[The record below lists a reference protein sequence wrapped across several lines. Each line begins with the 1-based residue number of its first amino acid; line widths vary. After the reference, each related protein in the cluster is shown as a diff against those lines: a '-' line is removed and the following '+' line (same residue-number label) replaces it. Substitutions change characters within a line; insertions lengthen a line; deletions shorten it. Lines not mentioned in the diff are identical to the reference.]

1 MLNMAGIDMAA
12 GRWDADFYLYFT
24 SEGSSY
30 YTLVPEQG
38 ESYFPNG
45 YRGLQMNSVS
55 KLPHIVNVTSQY
67 RVKGSFYFDV
77 NAYSY
82 PFESHKLEVVFEDPR
97 RTRDEVVLEPD
108 YKYTGLS
115 SNIKFPGFS
124 PSDIQ
129 ASMEI
134 ETFVYPPFDEGAR
147 EFTRMKY
154 VLEVNRPRLNS
165 FIKGLLPPLLI
176 LVVVCFNSFLPLQ
189 HLAQRINVN
198 GSMLVAAVLYH
209 SSLANQA
216 PSTGRLSVADAFMLV
231 TYALITLNFST
242 CIWMLKLQADGR
254 ESLAQEIHSYLEV
267 VQLVCTPFSLTA
279 LSIRWNALLLMVG
292 LATGLC
298 LLRFCLIST
307 VCRERN
313 NRSRR
318 DAFQR
323 IDSSRKLS
331 RSVELELAMDPGH

>member
-30 YTLVPEQG
+30 YTLSAEQG

-45 YRGLQMNSVS
+45 FRGLQMNSVS

-82 PFESHKLEVVFEDPR
+82 PFESHRLEIVFEDPR
-97 RTRDEVVLEPD
+97 RTRDEIVLEPD
-108 YKYTGLS
+108 SKYTGLS
-115 SNIKFPGFS
+115 SNIKLPGFS
-124 PSDIQ
+124 PGDIQ
-129 ASMEI
+129 AEMKI
-134 ETFVYPPFDEGAR
+134 ETFVYPPFDEGAQ

-176 LVVVCFNSFLPLQ
+176 LVVVCFNTFLPLQ
-189 HLAQRINVN
+189 HLAERINVN
-198 GSMLVAAVLYH
+198 GSMLVASVLYH

-231 TYALITLNFST
+231 TYALITVNFSA

-254 ESLAQEIHSYLEV
+254 ESVAQEIHAYLEV

-279 LSIRWNALLLMVG
+279 LSLRWNALLLMGG
-292 LATGLC
+292 LALGLC
-298 LLRFCLIST
+298 SLRFFLVSSA
-307 VCRERN
+307 CRDKLG
-313 NRSRR
+313 RSRR

-323 IDSSRKLS
+323 IDSTRKVG
-331 RSVELELAMDPGH
+331 RPTEFELAVDPGQ